1 VRSRNPICAVGALF
15 VCLALVGC
23 ATPSGLRGPLRAE
36 RPDVLIRPESG
47 PEYDVLVAQQFE
59 QQGRLAD
66 ALAAYE
72 RAVEKD
78 PDSAFLQ
85 RKVAESLVRQNRL
98 ADGIRHAERAHEL
111 EPDDL
116 QTRIFLGQL
125 YRLRRSPAAA
135 EGLLIDE
142 AGDPFDTD
150 AGFLLF
156 EVYMDSDRKDDAL
169 RVAKWLIDKDPEA
182 VRSQLALASAYD
194 ALDQPK
200 KSESVLRRALDED
213 PDNLA
218 LYVALARLRRER
230 GDQAGEIA
238 VYRQIL
244 DRSPGHHAAL
254 VALADAQLKAED
266 RKGATATLEEIEERH
281 PDDLR
286 TRVRL
291 GFLYYEDRR
300 YDDAIARFEQVLVRN
315 PGEFEIV
322 FFLGIAQR
330 RSGHGDD
337 AITTFDRIP
346 ASNEHYADARTQIA
360 ALYERRERFDDALA
374 EVEKANAAKPSRELA
389 LYAATL
395 RSKTGDF
402 DGAVKQLEDLLA
414 ESPDD
419 DELLY
424 NLGVIYGEAD
434 DHEQAVA
441 YMRRALDIN
450 SDNASAL
457 NYIGYTWAERG
468 ENLDEAEE
476 MIGRALA
483 LRPEDGYIADSLG
496 WVFYM
501 RARPL
506 VEGGNLPAARK
517 YIDQALEAL
526 ERADDL
532 TGGDPVVS
540 EHIGDTW
547 LLLDEKQRALDR
559 FEDALR
565 MEPRFGEQ
573 PDLLEKLENLR
584 RELQ

>member
-1 VRSRNPICAVGALF
+1 
-15 VCLALVGC
+15 VGC
-23 ATPSGLRGPLRAE
+23 ATPFRLAAPKASAPVDAVI
-36 RPDVLIRPESG
+36 RPDAAA
-47 PEYDVLVAQQFE
+47 EYDLLVAQQFE
-59 QQGRLAD
+59 MQGRLAD

-78 PDSAFLQ
+78 PDSAYLQ
-85 RKVAESLVRQNRL
+85 RKLAASLVRQNRL
-98 ADGIRHAERAHEL
+98 SDGIRYAERAHEL

-116 QTRIFLGQL
+116 VTRIFLGQL

-135 EGLLIDE
+135 EALLVGE
-142 AGDPFDTD
+142 SGDPLSTD
-150 AGFLLF
+150 AGFLLY
-156 EVYMDSDRKDDAL
+156 EIQMDAGRIDEAL
-169 RVAKWLIDKDPEA
+169 VIAQWLLQEEPDA

-194 ALDQPK
+194 ALGQPK
-200 KSESVLRRALDED
+200 QSERVLHNAIKGD

-218 LYVALARLRRER
+218 LYVALARSRRER
-230 GDQAGEIA
+230 DDSVGEIA

-266 RKGATATLEEIEERH
+266 REGAIATLEEIEIQH

-286 TRVRL
+286 TLVRL

-300 YDDAIARFEQVLVRN
+300 YDEAGERFESVLAAN
-315 PGEFEIV
+315 PTGYEVV

-330 RSGHGDD
+330 RSGLGDE
-337 AITTFDRIP
+337 AIATFERIP
-346 ASNEHYADARTQIA
+346 EGNAHYPDARTQIA
-360 ALYERRERFDDALA
+360 ALYERRERFAEALA
-374 EVEKANAAKPSRELA
+374 EVEKANAAQPSQELD

-395 RSKTGDF
+395 RAKTGDF
-402 DGAVKQLEDLLA
+402 EGAVEQVQGLL
-414 ESPDD
+414 STKPDD
-419 DELLY
+419 DDLLY

-434 DHEQAVA
+434 RTDESVEF
-441 YMRRALDIN
+441 MRRALAAN
-450 SDNASAL
+450 PDNASAL

-468 ENLDEAEE
+468 INLDEAEE
-476 MIGRALA
+476 MIERAIV

-517 YIDQALEAL
+517 YIDQALAAL
-526 ERADDL
+526 EHADDL

-540 EHIGDTW
+540 EHIGDTY
-547 LLLDEKQRALDR
+547 LLLDEKQRALDK
-559 FEDALR
+559 FEEALR

>member
-1 VRSRNPICAVGALF
+1 VI
-15 VCLALVGC
+15 
-23 ATPSGLRGPLRAE
+23 
-36 RPDVLIRPESG
+36 RPDAAA
-47 PEYDVLVAQQFE
+47 EYDLLVAQQFE
-59 QQGRLAD
+59 AQGRLAD

-78 PDSAFLQ
+78 PDSAYLQ
-85 RKVAESLVRQNRL
+85 RKLAASLVRQNRL
-98 ADGIRHAERAHEL
+98 SDGIRYAERAHEL

-116 QTRIFLGQL
+116 PTRIFLGQL

-135 EGLLIDE
+135 EALLVGE
-142 AGDPFDTD
+142 SGDPLSAD
-150 AGFLLF
+150 AGFLLY
-156 EVYMDSDRKDDAL
+156 EIQMDAGRTDEAL
-169 RVAKWLIDKDPEA
+169 AIAQWLAQEEPGA

-200 KSESVLRRALDED
+200 QAERVLRDGIDGD
-213 PDNLA
+213 PDNLS
-218 LYVALARLRRER
+218 LYVALARSRRER
-230 GDQAGEIA
+230 GDSAGEIA

-266 RKGATATLEEIEERH
+266 REGAIATLLEIEAQH

-300 YDDAIARFEQVLVRN
+300 YDEASERFESVLAVN
-315 PGEFEIV
+315 PSGYEVV

-330 RSGHGDD
+330 RSGLGDESI
-337 AITTFDRIP
+337 ATFERIP
-346 ASNEHYADARTQIA
+346 VGNAHYPDARTQIA
-360 ALYERRERFDDALA
+360 ALYERRERFAEALA
-374 EVEKANAAKPSRELA
+374 EVEKANAAKPSKELD

-395 RSKTGDF
+395 RAKTGDF
-402 DGAVKQLEDLLA
+402 EGAVEQIQGLLSA
-414 ESPDD
+414 KPDD

-434 DHEQAVA
+434 RTDESVEF
-441 YMRRALDIN
+441 MRRALDAN
-450 SDNASAL
+450 PDNASAL

-468 ENLDEAEE
+468 VNLDEAEE
-476 MIGRALA
+476 MIERALV

-517 YIDQALEAL
+517 YIDQALAAL

-540 EHIGDTW
+540 EHIGDTY
-547 LLLDEKQRALDR
+547 LLLDEKQRALDK
-559 FEDALR
+559 FEEALR

>member
-1 VRSRNPICAVGALF
+1 MHLRAAAALF
-15 VCLALVGC
+15 VSIGLVGC
-23 ATPSGLRGPLRAE
+23 ATPFWSSTPMASARVDAVI
-36 RPDVLIRPESG
+36 RPDAAA
-47 PEYDVLVAQQFE
+47 EYDLLVAQQFE
-59 QQGRLAD
+59 MQGRLGD

-72 RAVEKD
+72 RAVAKD
-78 PDSAFLQ
+78 PNSAYLQ
-85 RKVAESLVRQNRL
+85 RKLAASLVRQNRL
-98 ADGIRHAERAHEL
+98 SDAIGYAERAHEL

-116 QTRIFLGQL
+116 PTRIFLGQL

-135 EGLLIDE
+135 EALLVGE
-142 AGDPFDTD
+142 SGDPLSAD
-150 AGFLLF
+150 AGYLLY
-156 EVYMDSDRKDDAL
+156 EIQMDAGRSERALAIAQWLAKAEPDAT
-169 RVAKWLIDKDPEA
+169 
-182 VRSQLALASAYD
+182 RSQLALAGAYD

-200 KSESVLRRALDED
+200 QAEGVLRVAIKGD

-218 LYVALARLRRER
+218 LYVALARSRRER
-230 GDQAGEIA
+230 DDSAGEIA

-254 VALADAQLKAED
+254 VALADAQLKADD
-266 RKGATATLEEIEERH
+266 REGAIATLEAIELQH

-300 YDDAIARFEQVLVRN
+300 YGEASERFESVLAAN
-315 PGEFEIV
+315 PSGYEVV

-330 RSGHGDD
+330 RSGLGDE
-337 AITTFDRIP
+337 AIATFERIP
-346 ASNEHYADARTQIA
+346 EGNAHYPDARTQVA
-360 ALYERRERFDDALA
+360 ALYERRERFSEALA
-374 EVEKANAAKPSRELA
+374 EVEKANAAKPSQELD

-395 RSKTGDF
+395 RAKTGDF
-402 DGAVKQLEDLLA
+402 EGAVEQIQSLLA
-414 ESPDD
+414 ANPGDD
-419 DELLY
+419 DLLY

-434 DHEQAVA
+434 RTEESVEFMQ
-441 YMRRALDIN
+441 RALVAN
-450 SDNASAL
+450 PDNASAL

-468 ENLDEAEE
+468 VNLDEAEQ
-476 MIGRALA
+476 MIERALV

-517 YIDQALEAL
+517 YIDQALAAL

-540 EHIGDTW
+540 EHIGDTY
-547 LLLDEKQRALDR
+547 LLLDEKQRALDN
-559 FEDALR
+559 FEEALR
-565 MEPRFGEQ
+565 MEPRFSEQ